1 MVAPAVKPATVRV
14 AEPRPVVESPVDD
27 SPERAPTAPRS
38 ARRRQT
44 RPIRLRLPARSLATI
59 LLLGA
64 LAVAVALVL
73 AQSAGAIHLGFL
85 GPVA

>member
-1 MVAPAVKPATVRV
+1 MAA
-14 AEPRPVVESPVDD
+14 
-27 SPERAPTAPRS
+27 
-38 ARRRQT
+38 
-44 RPIRLRLPARSLATI
+44 I

-85 GPVA
+85 GPAA